1 MVHGHDVHFLE
12 RLERLST
19 PHTELALSLYQDPL
33 LIRALL
39 EQIRLPDGAT
49 RIALSLADGDRG
61 PFVVVA
67 RDGHFVTCLA
77 EGMSPG
83 DHPVIARGQLDAIAR
98 RVDEV
103 RNRFDAVR
111 QLAGRHGNV
120 FALLGRIFSAGP
132 WLSREEFSAIA
143 AFQPL
148 LKRDFLRLLWETNS
162 VLDRTRPLAG
172 RCVKRGRLGD
182 DILRA
187 WWNEVWAVG
196 HLSVLANMDSRD
208 VIAELPAEAPERGLL
223 SWPAVRQGVVAVALR
238 GVWGVAKLGKPLL
251 PDYKRWYVES
261 ESSLELVD
269 SALGLLGIGLRQR
282 GAAAEVRKALA
293 RENRAAAE
301 GRPAAAT
308 IPQIQSI
315 IEELTAL
322 VIDRPDDCAQLHVAL
337 GRMHVTKKTEDA
349 GELPE
354 DIARLLAVNSPATFV
369 SSREGLVLLFASLPW
384 VSRAQPEDLY
394 WPTEHLEAIRQKW
407 HPEQAAG
414 VLRDTQVANPAAEPA
429 RVQAAPGRNEPCPCG
444 SGKKYKRCHGL

>member
-1 MVHGHDVHFLE
+1 VAHGHDIHFLE

-19 PHTELALSLYQDPL
+19 PETELALSLYQDPL

-39 EQIRLPDGAT
+39 EQLRLPEGAA
-49 RIALSLADGDRG
+49 RVALSLGDGARG

-83 DHPVIARGQLDAIAR
+83 DHPVIPRGQLDAIAR
-98 RVDEV
+98 RVTEV
-103 RNRFDAVR
+103 RYRFDAVR
-111 QLAGRHGNV
+111 KLAGPHGNV

-148 LKRDFLRLLWETNS
+148 LKRDFLRLLWETDA
-162 VLDRTRPLAG
+162 LIDRTRPLAS
-172 RCVKRGRLGD
+172 RCVKRGHLGD
-182 DILRA
+182 EALRA

-208 VIAELPAEAPERGLL
+208 VITELPAEAPERGLL

-238 GVWGVAKLGKPLL
+238 GVWGVAKLGRPVL
-251 PDYKRWYVES
+251 PDYKRWYVQS

-269 SALGLLGIGLRQR
+269 SALGLLGIGLRHR

-308 IPQIQSI
+308 IPKIQSI

-322 VIDRPDDCAQLHVAL
+322 VFDRPEDCARAHVAI

-354 DIARLLAVNSPATFV
+354 DIARLLAVNSPTTFL
-369 SSREGLVLLFASLPW
+369 SSREGLILLFSCLPW

-394 WPTEHLEAIRQKW
+394 WPAEYLEAIRQKW
-407 HPEQAAG
+407 HPEQAAS
-414 VLRDTQVANPAAEPA
+414 VLRDTQVAYPAAEPA

>member
-1 MVHGHDVHFLE
+1 MAHGHDVHFLE

-19 PHTELALSLYQDPL
+19 PETELALSLYQDPL
-33 LIRALL
+33 LIRAVL
-39 EQIRLPDGAT
+39 EQIRWPEGAA
-49 RIALSLADGDRG
+49 RVALSLGGGESG
-61 PFVVVA
+61 PFVVIA

-83 DHPVIARGQLDAIAR
+83 DHPVIPRSQLDAITR
-98 RVDEV
+98 RVTEL
-103 RNRFDAVR
+103 RQRFDAVR
-111 QLAGRHGNV
+111 QLAGPRGNV

-148 LKRDFLRLLWETNS
+148 LKRDFLRLLWETNT
-162 VLDRTRPLAG
+162 LIDRTRPLAS

-182 DILRA
+182 DALRA
-187 WWNEVWAVG
+187 WWNELWAVG

-208 VIAELPAEAPERGLL
+208 VITELPAEAPERGLL

-238 GVWGVAKLGKPLL
+238 GVWGVAKLGRPVL

-261 ESSLELVD
+261 ESSLEIVD
-269 SALGLLGIGLRQR
+269 SALGLLGIALRHR

-308 IPQIQSI
+308 IPQVQSI
-315 IEELTAL
+315 IDELTAL
-322 VIDRPDDCAQLHVAL
+322 IFDRPEECARLHVAL
-337 GRMHVTKKTEDA
+337 GRMHATKKTDDDV
-349 GELPE
+349 ELPE
-354 DIARLLAVNSPATFV
+354 DIARLLAANSPATFL
-369 SSREGLVLLFASLPW
+369 SSREGRVLLFASLPW

-394 WPTEHLEAIRQKW
+394 LPAEYLEAFRVRW
-407 HPEQAAG
+407 RPEQAASL
-414 VLRDTQVANPAAEPA
+414 LRDTEVGFPAAEPA
-429 RVQAAPGRNEPCPCG
+429 RAQAVPGRNELCPCG